1 MTDDPSDL
9 FMPEE
14 QLLLPLQA
22 RRDMTLAELPEILF
36 AEARFAFEQL
46 RRGELRQLHL
56 SGEPGSGRSLLLAA
70 FAHAGLLDTAGEALL
85 LPLHEVVF
93 MSPEMLEGMER
104 YSLILLDDLD
114 ALRGWPDWQEA
125 LFHLYNRLQAS
136 GSRLVTTA
144 ASSPMLL
151 DLALPDLVSRLSR
164 ASVHALPPP
173 DDASRL
179 ILLDAVASRR
189 GWHLEPELQ
198 RYLVERAPRRLG
210 HFLRLLER
218 LDARSLQSR
227 RPLTVPLARE
237 LLIDAVP
244 TGSH

>member
-1 MTDDPSDL
+1 MSDSQPDL

-22 RRDMTLAELPEILF
+22 RRDMTLAELPDALF
-36 AEARFAFEQL
+36 AEVRSAFAQL
-46 RRGELRQLHL
+46 HRGELRQLHL
-56 SGEPGSGRSLLLAA
+56 CGEPGSGRSLLLAA
-70 FAHAGLLDTAGEALL
+70 FAQEAAGAALL
-85 LPLHEVVF
+85 LPLREVVF
-93 MSPEMLEGMER
+93 MSPDMLEGMER
-104 YSLILLDDLD
+104 YPLVLLDDLE

-144 ASSPMLL
+144 SVPPPAL
-151 DLALPDLVSRLSR
+151 DLQLPDLVSRLSR

-179 ILLDAVASRR
+179 ILLEAVAARR
-189 GWHLEPELQ
+189 GWQLEPELQ
-198 RYLVERAPRRLG
+198 RYLAERAPRRLG

-218 LDARSLQSR
+218 LDARSLQTR

-237 LLIDAVP
+237 LLADAAL
-244 TGSH
+244 TDSH

>member
-1 MTDDPSDL
+1 
-9 FMPEE
+9 MPEE
-14 QLLLPLQA
+14 QLLLPLQG
-22 RRDMTLAELPEILF
+22 RRGMTLGELPEALF
-36 AEARFAFEQL
+36 ADVRSAFAQL

-56 SGEPGSGRSLLLAA
+56 AGEPGSGRSLLLSA
-70 FAHAGLLDTAGEALL
+70 FAGEAAGEALL
-85 LPLHEVVF
+85 LPLREVVF

-104 YSLILLDDLD
+104 YALVLLDDLE

-136 GSRLVTTA
+136 GSQLVTTA
-144 ASSPMLL
+144 ASPPGTLG
-151 DLALPDLVSRLSR
+151 LALPDLVSRLSR

-179 ILLDAVASRR
+179 ILLDAVAVSR

-237 LLIDAVP
+237 LLADA
-244 TGSH
+244 TQMNGH